1 MNILAV
7 FKILYS
13 LLFFIE
19 GSISTFK
26 SFESK
31 TANGGD
37 VFNQIVLIE
46 GEVIDTWKMKQSHF
60 GENSKTWDNVEIK
73 VNKLE
78 RSVTYHQLDDMAKEI
93 ELKTSCFRCH
103 PSGPRAIR
111 PKGEISINNRIAILK
126 LNLKIKSYGDLQNFQ
141 TSSKRLKVE
150 SCTKCHYKGGPRSE
164 LGEEQA
170 LTIKH
175 LVDHNQMPP
184 WPYSLSVEDRKMIKK
199 FIYKF

>member
-1 MNILAV
+1 MNTLAV

-19 GSISTFK
+19 GSVSTFK

-31 TANGGD
+31 TKNGGD
-37 VFNQIVLIE
+37 VFNQISLIE
-46 GEVIDTWKMKQSHF
+46 GKTIDTWKMKQSHF
-60 GENSKTWDNVEIK
+60 GSDFKTWDNIEIR

-78 RSVTYHQLDDMAKEI
+78 RSATYHQLNKEGEEI
-93 ELKTSCFRCH
+93 DLKTSCFRCH

-111 PKGEISINNRIAILK
+111 PKGSLSISNRMAILK
-126 LNLKIKSYGDLQNFQ
+126 LNMKIKSYGDLKAHKS
-141 TSSKRLKVE
+141 TSKTLKVA
-150 SCTKCHYKGGPRSE
+150 SCVKCHYKGGPRSE
-164 LGEEQA
+164 LKEEHA

-175 LVDHNQMPP
+175 LVDNKQMPP
-184 WPYSLSVEDRKMIKK
+184 WPYSLSAKDRKMIRK